1 MGQSMATNYQRVIS
15 KPTVF
20 IVRIFLFLTLA
31 VLLGLMLYDPIQ
43 RSFLSNPLLNGLI
56 GFVLLIGIIYSFS
69 QIMRLNKEVNWV
81 NSYRYSDP
89 GLSTA
94 APPVLLAPM
103 ASLLKDKEGHISL
116 STAATDS
123 LMDTIGNRL
132 DETRGTSRYLVGLL
146 VFLGLLGTFWGLLET
161 INSVGKTIN
170 SLGGNGG
177 SGSLIFDELK
187 TGLAAP
193 LKGMGTAFSS
203 SLFGLSGSLI
213 LGFLDLQAAQAQNR
227 FYNDLEEWLT
237 GITELSMT
245 HTPIDTKSGD
255 VNSQIAHTL
264 QELHH
269 NISLMSQR
277 MEMNQHKALQSDE
290 TMKQIAHNMQ
300 DIAHQMR
307 QEQQIVRQWMDDQ
320 TKQQNAVTAAMQAM
334 TKTNS

>member
-1 MGQSMATNYQRVIS
+1 MAENYQRIIS

-20 IVRIFLFLTLA
+20 MVRMFLFLTIA
-31 VLLGLMLYDPIQ
+31 ALLGLMLFDPIQ
-43 RSFLSNPLLNGLI
+43 KAFLSNPLLNGLI
-56 GFVLLIGIIYSFS
+56 FFVLCIGIIFAFTQVGKLS
-69 QIMRLNKEVNWV
+69 KEVNWV
-81 NSYRYSDP
+81 NNYRYSDP
-89 GLSTA
+89 GLSVTK
-94 APPVLLAPM
+94 PPVLLNPM
-103 ASLLKDKEGHISL
+103 ASLLRDKAGSLSL

-132 DETRGTSRYLVGLL
+132 DESRGTSRYLVGLL

-213 LGFLDLQAAQAQNR
+213 LGFLDLQASQAQNR

-237 GITELSMT
+237 GITEISMT
-245 HTPIDTKSGD
+245 QTPIDAKSGD
-255 VNSQIAHTL
+255 VNSQIAYTL
-264 QELHH
+264 QELQH
-269 NISLMSQR
+269 NLSMMSQR
-277 MEMNQHKALQSDE
+277 MEMNQHKSMESDQSVKEIAGNLQEIAL
-290 TMKQIAHNMQ
+290 
-300 DIAHQMR
+300 QMR

-320 TKQQNAVTAAMQAM
+320 AKQQNAVTAALQAIS
-334 TKTNS
+334 KTNS